1 MEIVIKAA
9 ALALIAAVCALLIKK
24 SNPEISFAVAVIAAA
39 VICAAAAPAIGEI
52 KSFAQDIV
60 GKTQISPAVF
70 LPVIKC
76 VGIALVVKL
85 SGELCRDA
93 GQSAAASALEYLG
106 CAAALITALPL
117 VRSMLGVLEGLI

>member
-52 KSFAQDIV
+52 KSFTQDIV
-60 GKTQISPAVF
+60 GKTEISPAVF